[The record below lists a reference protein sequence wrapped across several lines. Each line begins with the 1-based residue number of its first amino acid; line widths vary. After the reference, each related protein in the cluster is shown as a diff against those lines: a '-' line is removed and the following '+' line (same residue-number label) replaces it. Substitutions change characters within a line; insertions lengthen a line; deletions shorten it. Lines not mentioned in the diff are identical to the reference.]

1 MSGVTIKSIF
11 KGKQSK
17 FEEKVNVDTALLSK
31 LEEYEIITRHQRT
44 AIEVSYVSLQVLTEL

>member
-1 MSGVTIKSIF
+1 MSVF

-17 FEEKVNVDTALLSK
+17 FEEKVNVDAALLSK

-44 AIEVSYVSLQVLTEL
+44 AIEVSYVSVCKF